1 MGCSKTK
8 VLYDGTLLAEG
19 LGRGSN
25 RSGIFFVVYNVFREL
40 LKFEDLEILLYCDPA
55 RLDEMKAFI
64 WHNMREYHRR
74 ITIVNDPEYRE
85 FPSSLLDRTVQGVR
99 DTKNNL
105 CASHRCLRCQAM
117 RGVLLALKILRKTLR
132 IISGR
137 EKKPLDGLSAALLE
151 VDAVLSPAFPH
162 KPEVIASGVR
172 RYTILYDAIPYIF
185 PDLFPDT
192 KYGCSWN
199 LDLLKSLNGDDVC
212 FAISQQTKDD
222 FLYFSSLFRGKE
234 NDLLAMFEERRG
246 ANPYTV
252 HIVDALRDRRQQGL
266 LPKIEVSARDTPLKA
281 ENIDVML
288 LAAAETF
295 HECKDPERILSV
307 RRKYKIP
314 DGKKYI
320 FSLCTL
326 ERRKNILY
334 GIRNFLK
341 FADENC
347 VDDLVFVLGGGSWKT
362 FIDELEREI
371 SDIPGWQERILR
383 IGYVDDDDLS
393 PLFSGAFCTVYPS
406 IYEGFGLPPLEAM
419 QCGCPVI
426 TGDNS
431 SLPEVVGD
439 AGIMVDVSRPDALK
453 QALKRLYDNPS
464 ERERLIRRGLERAK
478 CFSWEAAA
486 RVVHDRIVR
495 DCRKRGRR
503 A

>member
-74 ITIVNDPEYRE
+74 ITIVNDPEYRDI
-85 FPSSLLDRTVQGVR
+85 PPDLLDRAVQGAR
-99 DTKNNL
+99 NTKNSL

-117 RGVLLALKILRKTLR
+117 RGVLLVLKVLRKTWR

-137 EKKPLDGLSAALLE
+137 GKQSLNGLSEALSE

-222 FLYFSSLFRGKE
+222 FLYFSGLFRGKG

-246 ANPYTV
+246 ANPYTE
-252 HIVDALRDRRQQGL
+252 HIVDALRDRRRQGL
-266 LPKIEVSARDTPLKA
+266 LPKCEVSAYDTPLKA

-288 LAAAETF
+288 LAASETF
-295 HECKDPERILSV
+295 HECKDHERILSV

-341 FADENC
+341 FADEEQIG
-347 VDDLVFVLGGGSWKT
+347 DLVFVLGGGSWKT

-464 ERERLIRRGLERAK
+464 EREKLIRRGLERAK
-478 CFSWEAAA
+478 RFSWEAAA
-486 RVVHDRIVR
+486 QVVHSRIAR
-495 DCRKRGRR
+495 DCGSRGLR